1 MENNLTRKQ
10 KRHNERVGAE
20 AKEVYTKLT
29 AKFLEYFIYADSPTE
44 QAIIDKMDELDRKWK
59 VYCHQKHLK
68 PEVYPIVNDYMTGVV
83 KQYSEM
89 NKKTEEGFGLVE
101 PQTVQDGIPA

>member
-29 AKFLEYFIYADSPTE
+29 AKFLEFFIYSEGPDE
-44 QAIIDKMDELDRKWK
+44 QKIVDKMDELSKKWRL
-59 VYCHQKHLK
+59 YCKAKNLL
-68 PEVYPIVNDYMTGVV
+68 PTVYPIVDQYMEGVI

-89 NKKTEEGFGLVE
+89 EKLDPELQLKKAES
-101 PQTVQDGIPA
+101 GIPA